1 MTDND
6 LIKKSDV
13 LKIIEDVKCDD
24 SIPKNY
30 GTLLDITRQIRGLPD
45 VRQKE
50 LEEQEWRGLVH
61 RYKNRL
67 RILDLIKNNPGI
79 PLWKL
84 SSDLGHWSL
93 DVPYIVRNLEEDGI
107 VNCNI
112 KDGKKFCRLTEK
124 GIRLVDEIEEYYEL
138 L

>member
-1 MTDND
+1 MADND

-13 LKIIEDVKCDD
+13 LKIIEDIKCDD

-30 GTLLDITRQIRGLPD
+30 GTLLDIMRQIRGLTD

-84 SSDLGHWSL
+84 SSDLGNWSL
-93 DVPYIVRNLEEDGI
+93 DVPCIVRNLEEDGI

-112 KDGKKFCRLTEK
+112 QDGKKFCRLTEK

-138 L
+138 

>member
-1 MTDND
+1 MADTD

-13 LKIIEDVKCDD
+13 LKIVEDIKCDD

-30 GTLLDITRQIRGLPD
+30 GTLLDIMRQIRNLPD
-45 VRQKE
+45 ARQKE
-50 LEEQEWRGLVH
+50 WEEQEWRSLVH
-61 RYKNRL
+61 RYKNKL

-93 DVPYIVRNLEEDGI
+93 DVPYLVRNLEEDEI

-112 KDGKKFCRLTEK
+112 QDGKKFCRLTEK
-124 GIRLVDEIEEYYEL
+124 GIRLVDEIEKYYEL
-138 L
+138 